1 MEKSELTWGNYL
13 ESEYSL
19 QVIGRNINEKHP
31 LREKSMIAGVATM
44 SKLLP
49 LIMSLPANYLSI
61 RIHLI
66 CGINIEAVSAS
77 SFQTATHK

>member
-1 MEKSELTWGNYL
+1 MGKSELTWGNYL
-13 ESEYSL
+13 EGEYSL
-19 QVIGRNINEKHP
+19 QVIAQDINEKHP

-44 SKLLP
+44 SKPLP
-49 LIMSLPANYLSI
+49 LMMSLPANYLSI

>member
-1 MEKSELTWGNYL
+1 MGKSELTWGNYL